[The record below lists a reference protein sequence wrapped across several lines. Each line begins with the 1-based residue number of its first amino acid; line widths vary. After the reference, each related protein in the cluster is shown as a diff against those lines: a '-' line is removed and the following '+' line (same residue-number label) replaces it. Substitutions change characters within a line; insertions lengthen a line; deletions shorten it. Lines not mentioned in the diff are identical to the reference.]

1 MFSAYFAGQHGDFD
15 IISELSD
22 SFPFLVINFSRAFLQ
37 GYVALFINLKQTNNS
52 DSKVHN
58 QQSLAV

>member
-22 SFPFLVINFSRAFLQ
+22 GFLIINFSRAFLQ